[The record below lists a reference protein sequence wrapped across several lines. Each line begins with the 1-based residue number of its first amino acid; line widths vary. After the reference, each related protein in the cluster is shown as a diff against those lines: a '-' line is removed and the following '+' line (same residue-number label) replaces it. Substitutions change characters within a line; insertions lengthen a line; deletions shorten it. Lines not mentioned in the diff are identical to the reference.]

1 MTLNDYAYG
10 GATKSRNVHIYEH
23 LNLSISD
30 SIIFTIF
37 HSAIMDYTINHCSI
51 DNLHCAL

>member
-23 LNLSISD
+23 LNLTISD